1 MLGWQTLDKEITMIL
16 TMDSYPCIPS
26 ESLNMSISYI
36 PEKIKIILWGLAA
49 GRCQYNGC
57 NEKLYEDPLTKAK
70 FNQAYIAHIIAD
82 EPCGPRGDKTLSK
95 KLNSDISNLMLLC
108 DRHHRLIDKED
119 VAGHTV
125 KCLTEMKRKHEERID
140 LLTAIKDEKRS
151 NIILYGANI
160 GEHDSSLNLNCAQ
173 KGIIPFRFPAEASCI
188 ELSLKNSSSEDHDD
202 NFWKTEV
209 DNLEKLFERKVTQLR
224 AERPIKHYSIFGLAP
239 QPLLIKLGTLLGDIY
254 PADVYQLK
262 KEPVTWSWLEDD
274 ISTVIY
280 KKNRPKTKKNLVALK
295 FSLSATISD
304 ERVTKVLGKSCSIW
318 ELTTTN
324 PNNDLIRKKEH
335 LSEYRTLVRS
345 LLDEIKLCHGENI
358 KLHIFPAMPV
368 STSIELGRVWNP
380 KSQLPLVLYDQNWK
394 NGGFS
399 RAFEINHK

>member
-1 MLGWQTLDKEITMIL
+1 
-16 TMDSYPCIPS
+16 
-26 ESLNMSISYI
+26 MSVSYI

-57 NEKLYEDPLTKAK
+57 NEKLYEDPLTRSK
-70 FNQAYIAHIIAD
+70 FNQSYVAHIIAD
-82 EPCGPRGDKTLSK
+82 EPGGPRGDAILSK
-95 KLNSDISNLMLLC
+95 KLKADISNLMLLC

-125 KCLTEMKRKHEERID
+125 ERLTEMKRKHEERID

-151 NIILYGANI
+151 NVVLYGSNI
-160 GEHDSSLNLNCAQ
+160 GKHDSSLNLNCAQ
-173 KGIIPFRFPAEASCI
+173 EGLIPFRFPAEASCI
-188 ELSLKNSSSEDHDD
+188 ELSLKNSSSEDHNE

-209 DNLEKLFERKVTQLR
+209 ENLEKLFERKITQLR

-239 QPLLIKLGTLLGDIY
+239 QALLIKLGTLFGDIY

-262 KEPVTWSWLEDD
+262 KEPVATWAWLEDD
-274 ISTVIY
+274 TATVKYEI
-280 KKNRPKTKKNLVALK
+280 NRPKNKTKIVALK
-295 FSLSATISD
+295 FSLSAKISD
-304 ERVTKVLGKSCSIW
+304 ERITKILGEECSVW
-318 ELTTTN
+318 ELAAAN
-324 PNNDLIRKKEH
+324 PHNDLIRKKEQ
-335 LSEYRTLVRS
+335 LSEYRTIVRS
-345 LLDEIKLCHGENI
+345 LLDEIKLFHGEEV

-399 RAFEINHK
+399 RAFEITSL